1 MSDEITK
8 AQQLSEEM
16 MSVELSDEDLD
27 GVAGGASA
35 IAISN
40 ATAKNGSIAISSAS
54 AFALD
59 IDLNLGSFLSP
70 KSLKK
75 DS

>member
-1 MSDEITK
+1 MSDELTK

-27 GVAGGASA
+27 GVAGGATA
-35 IAISN
+35 TAISI
-40 ATAKNGSIAISSAS
+40 ATATDGGVAISKAS
-54 AFALD
+54 AVAIDINLD
-59 IDLNLGSFLSP
+59 LGSFLSP
-70 KSLKK
+70 KYLKK

>member
-1 MSDEITK
+1 MSDELTK

-16 MSVELSDEDLD
+16 ISVELSDEDLD
-27 GVAGGASA
+27 GVAGGATA

-40 ATAKNGSIAISSAS
+40 AVAKDGSIAISSAS

-59 IDLNLGSFLSP
+59 IDLNLGSFLSSKYP
-70 KSLKK
+70 KK